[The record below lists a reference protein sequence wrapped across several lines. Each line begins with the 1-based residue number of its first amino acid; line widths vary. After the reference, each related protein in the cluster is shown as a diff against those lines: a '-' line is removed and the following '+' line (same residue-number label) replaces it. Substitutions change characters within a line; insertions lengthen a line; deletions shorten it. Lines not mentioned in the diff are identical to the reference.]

1 MLCLLFWLQR
11 YKENTKKHQK
21 YAKSL
26 PGVNSE
32 FSPGKVG
39 VYSEQTFR
47 GLVDESSEDVTI
59 AVNTAIT
66 QERPPTAHLL

>member
-1 MLCLLFWLQR
+1 MLCLLFTLQR
-11 YKENTKKHQK
+11 YKENTKNHQK

-39 VYSEQTFR
+39 VYSGQTLR
-47 GLVDESSEDVTI
+47 GLVDESFEDVAI
-59 AVNTAIT
+59 AVNTAIA
-66 QERPPTAHLL
+66 QERPPAANLF